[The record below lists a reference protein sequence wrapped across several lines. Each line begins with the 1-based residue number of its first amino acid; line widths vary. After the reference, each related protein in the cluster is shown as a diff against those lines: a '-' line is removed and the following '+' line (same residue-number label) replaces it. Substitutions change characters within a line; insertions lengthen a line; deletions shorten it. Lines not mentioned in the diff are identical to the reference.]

1 MTADEVAMKEEQEL
15 EALLGYLN
23 QDASNSGMDEPMLP
37 EYNRNNSMWDNSN
50 NQVSET
56 SAQQDQFRSDTPYGS
71 DDDEYDDIF
80 MDVIQQEERMSSQQQ
95 PLVQE
100 QDQDMMDMS

>member
-1 MTADEVAMKEEQEL
+1 MADEVAMKEEQEL

-23 QDASNSGMDEPMLP
+23 QDTCNQGTDEPMLP
-37 EYNRNNSMWDNSN
+37 EHNKSNVIWDHSGNY
-50 NQVSET
+50 VST
-56 SAQQDQFRSDTPYGS
+56 TLAQQRSDTPYGS

-80 MDVIQQEERMSSQQQ
+80 MDVIQEEERLSSQQQ
-95 PLVQE
+95 PLAYQ